1 MEDKRTAAIAKN
13 AETEIFKLLESAEQK
28 VHRTIDEA
36 RKTAN
41 EEADK
46 TFRELEQMVRQ
57 IIRETVKIAE
67 ADAAR
72 IVAQA
77 EERAQQIIEEAK
89 KKAQMLES
97 AALEAEVEGKKPKG
111 DHKRRVELV
120 IIPPVDFVQLEKLRL
135 SLHQQANLRI
145 LSMWGTADGG
155 ASIFALTEKQAS
167 VIPDLRKIDV
177 VEEAIEIDEDLL
189 GSDLMSQF
197 VKDNLPLRPSKR
209 DREQRVLL
217 LLKKAK

>member
-1 MEDKRTAAIAKN
+1 MEDKSTAEIAKN
-13 AETEIFKLLESAEQK
+13 AEAEIIKMLEGAEQRLRLT
-28 VHRTIDEA
+28 VGEA
-36 RKTAN
+36 TKTAN
-41 EEADK
+41 EEVSK
-46 TFRELEQMVRQ
+46 TFRELEQKVRK
-57 IIRETVKIAE
+57 IIQDTVKIAE
-67 ADAAR
+67 ADAVR

-77 EERAQQIIEEAK
+77 EEKAQQIIEEAR
-89 KKAQMLES
+89 KKAQAVER
-97 AALEAEVEGKKPKG
+97 AALETEGEGKKPKG

-120 IIPPVDFVQLEKLRL
+120 IVPPVDFVQLEKLRL

-189 GSDLMSQF
+189 GSDLISQF

-209 DREQRVLL
+209 DREQRVLI
-217 LLKKAK
+217 LLKKTK